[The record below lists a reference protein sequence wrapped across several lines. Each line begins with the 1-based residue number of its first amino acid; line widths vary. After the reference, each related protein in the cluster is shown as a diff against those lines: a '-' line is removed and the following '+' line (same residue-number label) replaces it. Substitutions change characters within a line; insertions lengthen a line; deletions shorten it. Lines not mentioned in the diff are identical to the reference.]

1 MDFMKISVHTTLLLA
16 FIFLALPCKSQKNQD
31 KKYKSFYH
39 SVNKAHGAMPVQTS
53 RVADPDII
61 IEKITA
67 AELDSVIKNQI
78 GVTDIMQG
86 GKSLLHPVVT
96 LELDPYSSASQAL
109 FGCVETPDRIPQVG
123 KGVPEPK
130 IQSFPMVKKTRI
142 TASATTTSAKKA
154 AEPERTTK
162 VPSGTP
168 TPAVAAPRVAR
179 TVPNAEIATPAS
191 KPSTSFRVFND
202 SDWKL
207 FRSVDVQLVDQAD
220 NGFMKKYAIVLG
232 SFKSLNNAEFIKR
245 TFNGVGERSTVVRS
259 NQGIYYTL
267 LGSYDSERDAIQK
280 LEEVTRKYTEGVSK
294 TRRISRFGIP
304 LDDLWILI
312 LK

>member
-1 MDFMKISVHTTLLLA
+1 MKISVHTTLLLA

-39 SVNKAHGAMPVQTS
+39 SVNKAHGEMPVQTS
-53 RVADPDII
+53 RVADSDII
-61 IEKITA
+61 IEKITV
-67 AELDSVIKNQI
+67 AELDSVMKNLT

-96 LELDPYSSASQAL
+96 LELDTYSSASQAL
-109 FGCVETPDRIPQVG
+109 FGCVEGLDRIPEVG
-123 KGVPEPK
+123 KSTPEPK

-142 TASATTTSAKKA
+142 IAAVTPTSTKKTTET
-154 AEPERTTK
+154 ERTTM
-162 VPSGTP
+162 VPSGTT
-168 TPAVAAPRVAR
+168 TPVRTAPKATTVAPKTETAA
-179 TVPNAEIATPAS
+179 PAS
-191 KPSTSFRVFND
+191 KPSTSFRSFND

-207 FRSVDVQLVDQAD
+207 FRSVDVKLVDQAD
-220 NGFMKKYAIVLG
+220 NGYMKKYAIVLG
-232 SFKSLNNAEFIKR
+232 TFKSLNNAEFIKR
-245 TFNGVGERSTVVRS
+245 TFNGLGERSIVVKS
-259 NQGIYYTL
+259 NQGIYYAL
-267 LGSYDSERDAIQK
+267 LGSYDSEADAIQK
-280 LEEVTRKYTEGVSK
+280 LEEVTKKYTEGVSK